1 MDDAARSALDRERY
15 GSLETFR
22 KTGRAVATPVWFARS
37 DGRFYVFTEGTAGKV
52 KRLRN
57 DPRVRLA
64 PCNVRGRVHG
74 PAFAGRAAIVDDPAV
89 VERAYAALRAK
100 YGWQM
105 RLVDLASRLAGRYDA
120 RAILEIEL
128 DGPASD

>member
-1 MDDAARSALDRERY
+1 MDAAARSALDRERY
-15 GSLETFR
+15 VSLETFR

-37 DGRFYVFTEGTAGKV
+37 GDRYYVFSEADAGKV

-64 PCNVRGRVHG
+64 ACNVRGKVHG
-74 PAFAGRAAIVDDPAV
+74 PPHAGRAARRDDPET

-105 RLVDLASRLAGRYDA
+105 RITDFFSRLAGRIGN